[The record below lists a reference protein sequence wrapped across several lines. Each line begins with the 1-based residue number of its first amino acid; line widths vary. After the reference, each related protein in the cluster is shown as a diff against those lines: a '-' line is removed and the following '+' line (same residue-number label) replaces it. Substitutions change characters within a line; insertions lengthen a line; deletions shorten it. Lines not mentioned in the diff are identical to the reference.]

1 MARSAEASTPAARA
15 VDAPPRNTSA
25 QGYWGNVAKRLRRD
39 KATLFFGLLLL
50 LVFLSAIFAPLIA
63 PADPYATSMLQRLKT
78 IGTPGYPLGAD
89 ELGRDMLNRLLYG
102 RRLWLGMGLLPVCSA
117 TLNGFPF

>member
-25 QGYWGNVAKRLRRD
+25 QGHWGNVAKRLRRD

-50 LVFLSAIFAPLIA
+50 LVFLSALFAPLIA
-63 PADPYATSMLQRLKT
+63 PADPYAPRMLKRLKRSEERGEGKEWVST
-78 IGTPGYPLGAD
+78 CRSWWSPY
-89 ELGRDMLNRLLYG
+89 N
-102 RRLWLGMGLLPVCSA
+102 
-117 TLNGFPF
+117 